1 MGMKGTTNM
10 MHRVMGVAV
19 VALRDRMQ
27 WTQER
32 LASRIT
38 KIGSRKAGGP
48 RTYMQTISQWERYL
62 ESPSPSHR
70 MALSK
75 LAEKHGH
82 PDLVAVFRATPEVAL
97 ALVMNLWRPPKE

>member
-1 MGMKGTTNM
+1 MVMKGTTNM

-19 VALRDRMQ
+19 VALRVRMQ

-32 LASRIT
+32 LASKIT
-38 KIGSRKAGGP
+38 KISGRKAGGQ
-48 RTYMQTISQWERYL
+48 RTYMQTISQWERHL
-62 ESPSPSHR
+62 ESPSPLHR
-70 MALSK
+70 MALGK

-82 PDLVAVFRATPEVAL
+82 PDLAAVFRATPEVAL